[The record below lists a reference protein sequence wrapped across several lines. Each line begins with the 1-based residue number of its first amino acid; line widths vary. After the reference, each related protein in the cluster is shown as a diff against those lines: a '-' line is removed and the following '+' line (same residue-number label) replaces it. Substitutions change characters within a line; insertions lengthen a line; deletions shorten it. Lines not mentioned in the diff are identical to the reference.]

1 MPIGLAL
8 RWVVWLEVVGTAVVV
23 PLIALASPALAIGVA
38 QVAGALGLLAL
49 VTVIRR
55 QNLLGVEKLF
65 ERTLRFV
72 LLAGALTLV
81 YAGVIAAG
89 SELIGSGARPLA
101 AAAVALSVLPLRDGL
116 ARVVA
121 RFVYGDR
128 ANAADIV
135 RGVAGRAE
143 HAGSPN
149 EMLERFLEDLVVGT
163 GCGGASVQLADNG
176 IIASVGETDGAGSTL
191 IPLRHRGAVVGE
203 LRMSPSAGELCLDGL
218 ADRVAR
224 DVAPHL
230 ALVADAC
237 RADLALEQARE
248 RLVRGRE
255 EERRRLRRDLHDGLG
270 PILTGVA
277 FSADAASNLVETDP
291 NQAIELIVA
300 ARRDVTDALGEIRR
314 IVEDL
319 RPPALD
325 ELGLEGAIRQHA
337 QRLPQLEVTVSGSIL
352 AVDLPAAVE
361 VAAYRIATEALTNV
375 ARHANATKANVDV
388 TLNGHLAVAI
398 SDDGQR
404 QESWIE
410 GVGLG
415 SMRDRAR
422 ELGGV
427 LTAGPFAGGGRVVA
441 NLPVESR

>member
-1 MPIGLAL
+1 
-8 RWVVWLEVVGTAVVV
+8 
-23 PLIALASPALAIGVA
+23 
-38 QVAGALGLLAL
+38 
-49 VTVIRR
+49 
-55 QNLLGVEKLF
+55 
-65 ERTLRFV
+65 
-72 LLAGALTLV
+72 LAG
-81 YAGVIAAG
+81 
-89 SELIGSGARPLA
+89 
-101 AAAVALSVLPLRDGL
+101 
-116 ARVVA
+116 
-121 RFVYGDR
+121 
-128 ANAADIV
+128 
-135 RGVAGRAE
+135 
-143 HAGSPN
+143 
-149 EMLERFLEDLVVGT
+149 
-163 GCGGASVQLADNG
+163 
-176 IIASVGETDGAGSTL
+176 
-191 IPLRHRGAVVGE
+191 
-203 LRMSPSAGELCLDGL
+203 
-218 ADRVAR
+218 RVAR

-237 RADLALEQARE
+237 RTDLALEQARE

-291 NQAIELIVA
+291 KQAIELIVA

-352 AVDLPAAVE
+352 PADLPAAVE

-404 QESWIE
+404 QDGWIE

-422 ELGGV
+422 ELGGA